1 MGKDRLLKACAVCG
15 AEFHAARA
23 SQVCCSQKCRRER
36 KLALQRI
43 RDAKRRVGKPLPQV
57 KELVC
62 PVCGKQF
69 QSERGHKYCSEE
81 CRRQARKESYAQ
93 QSKQVSCDLTP
104 PLTRKCHD
112 CGAPTSNY
120 RCPRCLSDWKIKHA
134 VSAGAGDVDERY
146 SICR

>member
-15 AEFHAARA
+15 AEFHTART

-43 RDAKRRVGKPLPQV
+43 RRRVDKPQPQV

-69 QSERGHKYCSEE
+69 QCEIVRKYCSEE

-93 QSKQVSCDLTP
+93 HSKQVSCDLLP
-104 PLTRKCHD
+104 PPTRKCHD
-112 CGAPTSNY
+112 CGKPTDDY
-120 RCPRCLSDWKIKHA
+120 RCGVQSQM
-134 VSAGAGDVDERY
+134 AGKVWSSY
-146 SICR
+146 